1 MPHYTNPKRFWFI
14 DRGKIAFVEEATN
27 SSTVDGVST
36 NIASISEAKSVKI
49 KAIANALHFTTEET
63 PGNSDEDGLMVSEY
77 DDPTK
82 GPLGEIPNQYHE
94 ALVYKVIANGYR
106 EPRNLEI
113 QLAQYFDLEYN
124 NIIKNAKKFA
134 RSNYQTTGTIV
145 PQDY

>member
-1 MPHYTNPKRFWFI
+1 MPHYTNPKRFWFTE
-14 DRGKIAFVEEATN
+14 RGKIAFVESG
-27 SSTVDGVST
+27 SSTTVDGVT
-36 NIASISEAKSVKI
+36 TAILSISEAKTVRV
-49 KAIANALHFTTEET
+49 KAIANAVHFTTQET
-63 PGNSDEDGLMVSEY
+63 PGADNEDGLMVSEY

-82 GPLGEIPNQYHE
+82 GPLAEIPTQFHE

-124 NIIKNAKKFA
+124 NIVKNAKKFA